1 MKIKLGKKKQ
11 HKIKCT
17 KCGKFAVYIP
27 QYKRYYCTNCELYTE
42 KETDQTETLT
52 PKTVHKDLPPPPPVG
67 EETSLGESTLEETP
81 VQQEVNREA
90 AIKQQKDADMEYYK
104 KLYGDIMLTAK
115 ENTRLFY
122 GILSETKTLNFQLA
136 QLIEMVRQ
144 GFLIK
149 K

>member
-1 MKIKLGKKKQ
+1 MKNRKPI
-11 HKIKCT
+11 HD
-17 KCGKFAVYIP
+17 
-27 QYKRYYCTNCELYTE
+27 NW
-42 KETDQTETLT
+42 
-52 PKTVHKDLPPPPPVG
+52 
-67 EETSLGESTLEETP
+67 ETP
-81 VQQEVNREA
+81 GPEEVNREA